1 MWLRYAAPPIAI
13 VGLLLALTG
22 GKNALVAARE
32 DAGYG
37 LHYVDCAAGVKRGC
51 ARMDWVCMRGGCPPL
66 PMP

>member
-1 MWLRYAAPPIAI
+1 

-32 DAGYG
+32 DAGYR